1 MCIRDSYQ
9 TIQQGFE
16 LEIIILRSKWVFL
29 LGLFALNI
37 IAGIFSLRYL
47 STEDGSRLAERFE
60 FNSSNKLLGVI
71 LVISGFSY
79 VWILKLFLFRDVL
92 PQVTP
97 IFWVFLWASLVQALG
112 LKLISGHKW
121 HILFALVILV
131 QGLIYQIYGHLTSIT
146 DYPFSIGYSEA
157 SRHYYASMFFA
168 EKLYEIKPVSYTH
181 LAPISAPS
189 ST

>member
-1 MCIRDSYQ
+1 MESVSTKNFLQTFIWSTILLSALAIYQ

-37 IAGIFSLRYL
+37 VAGIFSLRYL
-47 STEDGSRLAERFE
+47 STEIGSHLAERFE

-71 LVISGFSY
+71 LVASGFSLIW
-79 VWILKLFLFRDVL
+79 VLRLFLFRDVL
-92 PQVTP
+92 PQVSP

-131 QGLIYQIYGHLTSIT
+131 QGLIYQIYGHQ
-146 DYPFSIGYSEA
+146 IGRA
-157 SRHYYASMFFA
+157 H
-168 EKLYEIKPVSYTH
+168 V
-181 LAPISAPS
+181 
-189 ST
+189 